1 MGICGERK
9 LICREAKT
17 RPWVYLIVVF
27 LSGFSSFLTWLALDS
42 AGVPRE
48 AIRWWSGGIF
58 LGVAIVLLFYY
69 VSMMRRYCA
78 HYNNTTDSGHYNPC
92 KTHDRCV

>member
-1 MGICGERK
+1 MGVCGECK
-9 LICREAKT
+9 LICREAKK

-42 AGVPRE
+42 AGVPHE

-58 LGVAIVLLFYY
+58 LGVAIVLLSYY
-69 VSMMRRYCA
+69 AFMMRRYCA
-78 HYNNTTDSGHYNPC
+78 HHSNTTDSGH
-92 KTHDRCV
+92 